1 LWNLKEI
8 SFRDFDNSMEEEGL
22 KKVLELLSL
31 GENKINLKE
40 REFRVYLF
48 LCGRKN
54 GKKFKKVSLVK
65 KLDG

>member
-1 LWNLKEI
+1 
-8 SFRDFDNSMEEEGL
+8 MEEEGL

-54 GKKFKKVSLVK
+54 GKKFKKISLVK